1 MIAYLEGV
9 LREKTPSR
17 VVVDVAGVGYEV
29 WIPLSTFYELP
40 DEGKP
45 ISLRIYTHVREDAFT
60 LFGFRTVRE
69 RMAFEFLLRTSGVGP
84 KLAQGVLS
92 RMEPDD
98 LVSAIGR
105 GDISALCSIP
115 GVGKKT
121 AERIVIDLRDRVN
134 ELLAPGFE
142 GGAPSPR
149 PAAGRDAIRAEA
161 TSALANLGYPSGQA
175 ERTVTEAAAALGDEP
190 TLESLIRASL
200 RRLIK

>member
-1 MIAYLEGV
+1 VIAYLEGV
-9 LREKTPSR
+9 LREKTPTR
-17 VVVDVAGVGYEV
+17 VVIDVSGVGYEV
-29 WIPLSTFYELP
+29 SIPLSTFYELP

-69 RMAFEFLLRTSGVGP
+69 RLVFEFLLRTSGVGP
-84 KLAQGVLS
+84 KLALAVLS
-92 RMEPDD
+92 RMDPED
-98 LVSAIGR
+98 LIRAIGA
-105 GDISALCSIP
+105 GDVAALCSIP

-142 GGAPSPR
+142 GGAPSPG
-149 PAAGRDAIRAEA
+149 PVDARDAIRAEA
-161 TSALANLGYPSGQA
+161 ISALANLGYPSGQA
-175 ERTVTEAAAALGDEP
+175 ERTVTEAAEGLGEEP